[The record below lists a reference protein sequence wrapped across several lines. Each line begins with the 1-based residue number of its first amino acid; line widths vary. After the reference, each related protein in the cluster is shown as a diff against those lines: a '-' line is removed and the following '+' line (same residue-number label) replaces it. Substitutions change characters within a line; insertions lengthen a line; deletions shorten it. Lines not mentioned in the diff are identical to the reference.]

1 MILHTVN
8 GIEQRQHPRAEIR
21 WPVTIRPSWGTIKG
35 ETLNVSSMGAFIKS
49 SEPLKFN
56 EVFIL
61 DMDVPALD
69 YPLKAIAEV
78 VWLNRNGNKNEITP
92 YGMGIRFIR
101 ISSADRR
108 FIFNEVLKHLNSES
122 VETGSSVVFQ
132 TTAVDQEVESGEA
145 I

>member
-1 MILHTVN
+1 LHTVN

-21 WPVTIRPSWGTIKG
+21 WPVTVQPSLGTIKG
-35 ETLNVSSMGAFIKS
+35 ETLNVSSMGAFIKCC
-49 SEPLKFN
+49 EPLKFN

-61 DMDVPALD
+61 DIDVPALD
-69 YPLKAIAEV
+69 HPLKAIAEV
-78 VWLNRNGNKNEITP
+78 IWSNRDGNKNEITP

-108 FIFNEVLKHLNSES
+108 FIVKEVLKHLNSEN
-122 VETGSSVVFQ
+122 VETSFSEVFQ
-132 TTAVDQEVESGEA
+132 TIAADQEVDSGEA

>member
-1 MILHTVN
+1 MILNTVN
-8 GIEQRQHPRAEIR
+8 GIEQREHPSAEIR
-21 WPVTIRPSWGTIKG
+21 WPVTIRPPWGTIKG
-35 ETLNVSSMGAFIKS
+35 ETLNVSSMGAFLKS

-92 YGMGIRFIR
+92 YGIGIRFIR
-101 ISSADRR
+101 ISSADQR
-108 FIFNEVLKHLNSES
+108 FIINEVLRHLNSES
-122 VETGSSVVFQ
+122 VETSSSVVFQ
-132 TTAVDQEVESGEA
+132 TTAADQEVESGEA
-145 I
+145 M

>member
-1 MILHTVN
+1 MACN
-8 GIEQRQHPRAEIR
+8 Y
-21 WPVTIRPSWGTIKG
+21 GTIKG

-122 VETGSSVVFQ
+122 VESGSSVVFQ

>member
-1 MILHTVN
+1 MHTVN

-21 WPVTIRPSWGTIKG
+21 WPVTIRPSLETIKG
-35 ETLNVSSMGAFIKS
+35 ETLNISSMGAFIKCC
-49 SEPLKFN
+49 EPLNFN

-61 DMDVPALD
+61 DIDVPVLD
-69 YPLKAIAEV
+69 HPLKAIAEV
-78 VWLNRNGNKNEITP
+78 VWSNRGGNKNEITQ

-108 FIFNEVLKHLNSES
+108 FIVKEVLKHLNSEN
-122 VETGSSVVFQ
+122 VETSFSEVFQ
-132 TTAVDQEVESGEA
+132 TIAADQEVDSGEA

>member
-1 MILHTVN
+1 MHTVN
-8 GIEQRQHPRAEIR
+8 GIEQRQHPRAEIS
-21 WPVTIRPSWGTIKG
+21 WSVTLRPSWGTIKG

-61 DMDVPALD
+61 DMDVLALD

-78 VWLNRNGNKNEITP
+78 VWLNSKGNKNEITP

>member
-21 WPVTIRPSWGTIKG
+21 WPVTIRPAWGTIKG
-35 ETLNVSSMGAFIKS
+35 ETLNVSSMGAFLKS
-49 SEPLKFN
+49 SEPLKFS

-78 VWLNRNGNKNEITP
+78 VWLSRNGDKNEDTP

-101 ISSADRR
+101 ISGADRR
-108 FIFNEVLKHLNSES
+108 FIVNEVLRHLNSES
-122 VETGSSVVFQ
+122 VETSSSVVFQ
-132 TTAVDQEVESGEA
+132 TAAADQEV
-145 I
+145 

>member
-1 MILHTVN
+1 MHTVN
-8 GIEQRQHPRAEIR
+8 GIEKRQHPRVEIR

-49 SEPLKFN
+49 SEALKFN

>member
-1 MILHTVN
+1 MHTVN
-8 GIEQRQHPRAEIR
+8 GIEQRQHPRAKII
-21 WPVTIRPSWGTIKG
+21 WPVTIRPSRGTIKG
-35 ETLNVSSMGAFIKS
+35 ETLNISSMGAFIQCYR
-49 SEPLKFN
+49 LLNFN

-61 DMDVPALD
+61 DIDIPTLD

-78 VWLNRNGNKNEITP
+78 VWSNGDENKSEITP

-108 FIFNEVLKHLNSES
+108 FIVKEVLKHLNSENK
-122 VETGSSVVFQ
+122 ETSLSEVYQ
-132 TTAVDQEVESGEA
+132 AITIDQEVDSGEA

>member
-1 MILHTVN
+1 MHTVN

-21 WPVTIRPSWGTIKG
+21 WPVTIRPSLGTIEG
-35 ETLNVSSMGAFIKS
+35 ETLNVSSMGAFINCC
-49 SEPLKFN
+49 EPLKFN

-61 DMDVPALD
+61 DIDVPALD
-69 YPLKAIAEV
+69 HPLKAIAEV
-78 VWLNRNGNKNEITP
+78 VWSNRDGNKNEITP

-108 FIFNEVLKHLNSES
+108 FIVKEVLKHLNSEN
-122 VETGSSVVFQ
+122 VETSFSEVFQ
-132 TTAVDQEVESGEA
+132 TIAADQEVDSGEA

>member
-21 WPVTIRPSWGTIKG
+21 WPVTIRPSLGTIKG
-35 ETLNVSSMGAFIKS
+35 ETLNVSSMGAFIKCC
-49 SEPLKFN
+49 EPLKFN

-61 DMDVPALD
+61 DIDVPALAH
-69 YPLKAIAEV
+69 PLKAIAEV
-78 VWLNRNGNKNEITP
+78 VWSNKDGNKNEITP
-92 YGMGIRFIR
+92 YGMGISFIR

-108 FIFNEVLKHLNSES
+108 FIVKEVLKHLNSENM
-122 VETGSSVVFQ
+122 ETSFSEVFQ
-132 TTAVDQEVESGEA
+132 TIAADQEVDSGET